1 MLYPYSDKVEVLN
14 IDGAKG
20 YRLAQTKLNEIVLL
34 HIKQGGEIA
43 LHALPMNV
51 TFYVI
56 AGNGSATIENK
67 TIQANIGDIIE
78 VKANTLRGWKNT
90 NIEKLELLV
99 IKEKI

>member
-14 IDGAKG
+14 IDSAKG
-20 YRLAQTKLNEIVLL
+20 FRLAQTKLNEIVLL
-34 HIKQGGEIA
+34 HIEQGGKIA

-56 AGNGSATIENK
+56 SGNGIATIEDK
-67 TIQANIGDIIE
+67 TINAKTGDVVD
-78 VKANTLRGWKNT
+78 VKANVQRGWENT

-99 IKEKI
+99 IKEKV